1 MPNSG
6 KQVADAVNEVPLS
19 IAPETEAP
27 AVEGSTGAAVDPT
40 TAITQESAD
49 VLVGMAEADATQAAE
64 SKGWVVRIGSRDGED
79 FALTMDYRTDRVTL
93 TVKADKVTAVVL
105 G

>member
-1 MPNSG
+1 
-6 KQVADAVNEVPLS
+6 
-19 IAPETEAP
+19 
-27 AVEGSTGAAVDPT
+27 
-40 TAITQESAD
+40 
-49 VLVGMAEADATQAAE
+49 MAEADATQAAE

-93 TVKADKVTAVVL
+93 TVKADKVTAVVV